1 MLTLQ
6 SILSSRNTYILIVY
20 DFMFYFQFT
29 DDDNQPIYFVISLFN
44 ACEKQEFSL
53 KNDSD
58 FSVHSAL
65 AK

>member
-1 MLTLQ
+1 
-6 SILSSRNTYILIVY
+6 
-20 DFMFYFQFT
+20 MFYFQFT
-29 DDDNQPIYFVISLFN
+29 DDDNLPIYFVISLFN

-53 KNDSD
+53 KNDFD